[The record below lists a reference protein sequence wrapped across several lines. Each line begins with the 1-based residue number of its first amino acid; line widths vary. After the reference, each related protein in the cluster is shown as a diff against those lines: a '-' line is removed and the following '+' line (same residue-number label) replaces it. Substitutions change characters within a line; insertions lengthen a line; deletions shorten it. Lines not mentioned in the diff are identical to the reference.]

1 MSWYPLATLL
11 AVCIFLLSNSGNFDV
26 TALSVTPKLP
36 RIIQGGMGV
45 RISSWNLA
53 RTVAQCG
60 ELGVISG
67 TCMEI
72 MLVRSLQNGDPDGA
86 MRRAL
91 ATFPD
96 QDMVSRLMEKYYIDG
111 GKAEDEPYK
120 QIPMW
125 SATPQQALLEATV
138 LGTYAEIWLAKHNDD
153 STPIPGANVGMNL
166 LTKIQMPTIPALYGA
181 MLADVDYILMG
192 AGIPMA
198 IPGYLDNLAQHKTCE
213 MLLDIEGKI
222 PLAEDGI
229 TPIIDPPS
237 ITFSP
242 RDFWANAGK
251 PHLMETIPLKRPN
264 FLPIVSSVVLA
275 QSMLKRASGAGPT
288 RGIQGFVIELPTA
301 GGHNAP
307 PRGFRYDAV
316 KHSHEV
322 DLNER
327 GEPVYGPKDEVD
339 LLKFGQATQG
349 LPFWLAGSYGRAD
362 KFAEVLKMGAQG
374 VQVSFVAIDTNEH

>member
-1 MSWYPLATLL
+1 MARLSSFLALGL
-11 AVCIFLLSNSGNFDV
+11 IFLSNNHVAAF
-26 TALSVTPKLP
+26 SVTPKVP

-53 RTVAQCG
+53 RAVAERG

-72 MLVRSLQNGDPDGA
+72 IMVRSLQKGDPDGA

-91 ATFPD
+91 ASFPD
-96 QDMVSRLMEKYYIDG
+96 QDMVKRIMDKYFIEG
-111 GKAEDEPYK
+111 GKDVDKPHK
-120 QIPMW
+120 QLPMW
-125 SATPQQALLEATV
+125 SSDPKQALLEATV
-138 LGTYAEIWLAKHNDD
+138 LGTYCEVWLAKHNDD
-153 STPIPGANVGMNL
+153 SSPIPGAQVGMNL

-192 AGIPMA
+192 AGIPMT
-198 IPGYLDNLAQHKTCE
+198 IPGYLDNLAEHKTCT
-213 MLLDIEGKI
+213 MLLDIEGKL
-222 PLAEDGI
+222 PMKEDGE
-229 TPIIDPPS
+229 TPLIEPPAL
-237 ITFSP
+237 IFSP
-242 RDFWANAGK
+242 QDFWAASGK
-251 PHLMETIPLKRPN
+251 PEMVNTIQLKRPN

-288 RGIQGFVIELPTA
+288 KGIQGFVIELPTA

-316 KHSHEV
+316 KHSHAV

-339 LLKFGQATQG
+339 LLKFGKATQG

-362 KFAEVLKMGAQG
+362 KFAEVLEMGAQG
-374 VQVSFVAIDTNEH
+374 VQVS